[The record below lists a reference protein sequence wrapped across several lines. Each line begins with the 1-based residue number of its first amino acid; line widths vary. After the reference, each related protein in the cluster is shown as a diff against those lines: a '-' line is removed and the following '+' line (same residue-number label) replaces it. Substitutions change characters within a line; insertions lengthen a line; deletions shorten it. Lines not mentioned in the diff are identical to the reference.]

1 MKKLEAIVQEQQ
13 DYRIFAAHTSLGW
26 SAGERGRFEIKKP
39 FLECQDAAPT
49 TEPQLKGEQLAE
61 ECAAVSPAKAPAVIK
76 TNPPC
81 TQKPVVKAQKPAAKA
96 KASAPSKIQVDVRL
110 PWRSTASVLKA
121 VFLVALVAMRGSA
134 VGLVD
139 ATSLALA
146 GGAQPALSANT
157 TGDVD
162 VVAYHPGICFDPVSN
177 MADDPGSVLS
187 TGDDLLHGEAVCGK
201 LGVGSDAGGPMT
213 KAVHAKMLRPSAPG
227 LDGFR
232 LLVQHKNATERMPCT
247 PKSLPC
253 MHHLKLS
260 LPSISNNDGG
270 VSSFL
275 SAAKEVNLLASSASF
290 ASLLKVSASLAE
302 QVPTHMH
309 LRYHTCS
316 CSITIFCI
324 SWLFSPAPCLHAGL
338 HNFMLRP

>member
-1 MKKLEAIVQEQQ
+1 MTKQQ
-13 DYRIFAAHTSLGW
+13 DYRIFAAHSSLGW
-26 SAGERGRFEIKKP
+26 SAGERGRFEIKRP
-39 FLECQDAAPT
+39 FLECRDAAPT
-49 TEPQLKGEQLAE
+49 TEPQLKGEQVAK
-61 ECAAVSPAKAPAVIK
+61 ECAAVLPGKAPSVIK
-76 TNPPC
+76 TNLPC

-96 KASAPSKIQVDVRL
+96 KASAPSKIQAFGWQ

-121 VFLVALVAMRGSA
+121 AFLVALVAMSGSA
-134 VGLVD
+134 LSGLVD
-139 ATSLALA
+139 AASLALA
-146 GGAQPALSANT
+146 GGAQPALYANT
-157 TGDVD
+157 TGDLD